1 MTAVPAFDL
10 AISELKK
17 ASDPVAKI
25 CGSSAYWIP
34 LQWVYSEMVKNKDM
48 VMLSMLPAKEKKRFW
63 DLVKNL
69 DKDKWVKVMICQ
81 SIYVYE
87 FLNK

>member
-17 ASDPVAKI
+17 APDPISKI

-48 VMLSMLPAKEKKRFW
+48 VMLSMLPAKEKQRFW

>member
-1 MTAVPAFDL
+1 MTPAFDL

-17 ASDPVAKI
+17 ASNPIDKI
-25 CGSSAYWIP
+25 KSSSAYWIP

-48 VMLSMLPAKEKKRFW
+48 VMLSMLPEKEKQRFW
-63 DLVKNL
+63 DMVKNL
-69 DKDKWVKVMICQ
+69 DKPKWVKVQ
-81 SIYVYE
+81 VAQAIYVYE

>member
-1 MTAVPAFDL
+1 MTPAFDL

-17 ASDPVAKI
+17 AADPVVKI

-48 VMLSMLPAKEKKRFW
+48 VMLSMLPAKEKQRYW
-63 DLVKNL
+63 DMVKNL
-69 DKDKWVKVMICQ
+69 DKPKWVKVQ
-81 SIYVYE
+81 VAQAIYVYE